1 MRRRDALKGGLVL
14 LATSTLASIYKPAYS
29 KTLVGGSGAW
39 KAQPPP
45 PLSVVDSS
53 RLVYL
58 TQDEAKLVGT
68 VFDVLIPA
76 DELGMGA
83 TEAGCVT
90 FLDHQLAGPFGSA
103 AKDYK
108 LGPVVEGTPQQGPQS
123 IATPAEI
130 YRKGLAELNTVTRK
144 KFDKAF
150 SDLSEDQ
157 KVAFLEGMEAGTIQ
171 FETVKAKDF
180 FTLLLQ
186 NVREG
191 YLADPMYGGNRDMVG
206 WKLIGFPGAVYDYRD
221 WIVSKRGKKIDVQPV
236 SLLRTT

>member
-29 KTLVGGSGAW
+29 KTLVGGSGGW

-53 RLVYL
+53 KLVYL
-58 TQDEAKLVGT
+58 TPDEAKLVGA

-76 DELGMGA
+76 DELGIGA

-90 FLDHQLAGPFGSA
+90 FLDHQLAGPYGSA

-108 LGPVVEGTPQQGPQS
+108 LGPVVEGLPQQGPQS

-130 YRKGLAELNTVTRK
+130 YRKGLAELNNVSQK
-144 KFDKAF
+144 KFGHPF
-150 SDLSEDQ
+150 LNLTEEQ
-157 KVAFLEGMEAGTIQ
+157 KVAFLKGMEDGTID
-171 FETVKAKDF
+171 FETVKTKDF

-221 WIVSKRGKKIDVQPV
+221 WIVSKRGQKIDVQPV
-236 SLLRTT
+236 SLLRTG

>member
-29 KTLVGGSGAW
+29 KTLVGGSGGW

-53 RLVYL
+53 KLVYL
-58 TQDEAKLVGT
+58 TPDEAKLVGA

-76 DELGMGA
+76 DELGIGA

-90 FLDHQLAGPFGSA
+90 FLDHQLAGPYGSA

-108 LGPVVEGTPQQGPQS
+108 LGPVVEGLPQQGPQS

-130 YRKGLAELNTVTRK
+130 YRKGLAELNNVSQK
-144 KFDKAF
+144 KFGHP
-150 SDLSEDQ
+150 
-157 KVAFLEGMEAGTIQ
+157 FLNLGP
-171 FETVKAKDF
+171 
-180 FTLLLQ
+180 
-186 NVREG
+186 VR
-191 YLADPMYGGNRDMVG
+191 
-206 WKLIGFPGAVYDYRD
+206 
-221 WIVSKRGKKIDVQPV
+221 S
-236 SLLRTT
+236 

>member
-1 MRRRDALKGGLVL
+1 ML

-29 KTLVGGSGAW
+29 KTLVGGSGGW

-53 RLVYL
+53 KLVYL
-58 TQDEAKLVGT
+58 TPDEAKLVGA

-76 DELGMGA
+76 DELGIGA

-90 FLDHQLAGPFGSA
+90 FLDHQLAGPYGSA

-108 LGPVVEGTPQQGPQS
+108 LGPVVEGLPQQGPQS

-130 YRKGLAELNTVTRK
+130 YRKGLAELNNVSQK
-144 KFDKAF
+144 KFGHPF
-150 SDLSEDQ
+150 LNLTEEQ
-157 KVAFLEGMEAGTIQ
+157 KVAFLEGMEDGTID
-171 FETVKAKDF
+171 FETVKTKDF

-221 WIVSKRGKKIDVQPV
+221 WIVSKRGQKIDVQPV
-236 SLLRTT
+236 SLLRTG

>member
-29 KTLVGGSGAW
+29 KTLVGGSGGW

-53 RLVYL
+53 KLVYL
-58 TQDEAKLVGT
+58 TPDEAKLVGA

-76 DELGMGA
+76 DELGIGA

-90 FLDHQLAGPFGSA
+90 FLDHQLAGPYGSA

-108 LGPVVEGTPQQGPQS
+108 LGPVVEGLPQQGPQS

-130 YRKGLAELNTVTRK
+130 YRKGLAELNNVSQK
-144 KFDKAF
+144 KFGHPF
-150 SDLSEDQ
+150 LNLTEEQ
-157 KVAFLEGMEAGTIQ
+157 KVAFLEGMEDGTID
-171 FETVKAKDF
+171 FETVKTKDF

-221 WIVSKRGKKIDVQPV
+221 WIVSKRGQKIDVHPV
-236 SLLRTT
+236 SLLRTG

>member
-1 MRRRDALKGGLVL
+1 MRRRDASKGGLVL

-29 KTLVGGSGAW
+29 KTLVGGSGGW

-53 RLVYL
+53 KLVYL
-58 TQDEAKLVGT
+58 TPDEAKLVGA

-76 DELGMGA
+76 DELGIGA

-90 FLDHQLAGPFGSA
+90 FLDHQLAGPYGSA

-108 LGPVVEGTPQQGPQS
+108 LGPVVEGLPQQGPQS

-130 YRKGLAELNTVTRK
+130 YRKGLAELNNVSQK
-144 KFDKAF
+144 KFGHPF
-150 SDLSEDQ
+150 LNLTEEQ
-157 KVAFLEGMEAGTIQ
+157 KVAFLEGMEDGTID
-171 FETVKAKDF
+171 FETVKTKDF

-221 WIVSKRGKKIDVQPV
+221 WIVSKRGQKIDVHPV
-236 SLLRTT
+236 SLLRTG

>member
-29 KTLVGGSGAW
+29 KTLVGGSGGW

-53 RLVYL
+53 KLVYL
-58 TQDEAKLVGT
+58 TPDEAKLVGA

-76 DELGMGA
+76 DELGIGA

-90 FLDHQLAGPFGSA
+90 FLDHQLAGPYGSA

-108 LGPVVEGTPQQGPQS
+108 LGPVVEGLPQQGPQS

-130 YRKGLAELNTVTRK
+130 YRKGLAELNNVSQK
-144 KFDKAF
+144 KFGHPF
-150 SDLSEDQ
+150 LNLTEEQ
-157 KVAFLEGMEAGTIQ
+157 KIAFLKGMEDGTID
-171 FETVKAKDF
+171 FETVKTKDF

-221 WIVSKRGKKIDVQPV
+221 WIVSKRGQKIDVQPV
-236 SLLRTT
+236 SLLRTG

>member
-1 MRRRDALKGGLVL
+1 M
-14 LATSTLASIYKPAYS
+14 
-29 KTLVGGSGAW
+29 
-39 KAQPPP
+39 
-45 PLSVVDSS
+45 VDSS
-53 RLVYL
+53 KLVYL
-58 TQDEAKLVGT
+58 TPDEAKLVGA

-76 DELGMGA
+76 DELGIGA

-90 FLDHQLAGPFGSA
+90 FLDHQLAGPYGSA

-108 LGPVVEGTPQQGPQS
+108 LGPVVEGLPQQGPQS

-130 YRKGLAELNTVTRK
+130 YRKGLAELNNVSQK
-144 KFDKAF
+144 KFGHPF
-150 SDLSEDQ
+150 LNLTEEQ
-157 KVAFLEGMEAGTIQ
+157 KVAFLEGMEDGTID
-171 FETVKAKDF
+171 FETVKTKDF

-221 WIVSKRGKKIDVQPV
+221 WIVSKRGQKIDVQPV
-236 SLLRTT
+236 SLLRTG

>member
-1 MRRRDALKGGLVL
+1 MKRRDALKGGLVL

-29 KTLVGGSGAW
+29 KTLVGGSGLW

-45 PLSVVDSS
+45 PLAVVDSS

-58 TQDEAKLVGT
+58 TPDEAKLVGAI
-68 VFDVLIPA
+68 FDVLIPA

-90 FLDHQLAGPFGSA
+90 FLDHQLAGSFGSA

-108 LGPVVEGTPQQGPQS
+108 LGPVVEGLPQQGPQS

-130 YRKGLAELNTVTRK
+130 YRKGLAELNRFSQK
-144 KFDKAF
+144 KFDKTF
-150 SDLSEDQ
+150 MDLDEAQ
-157 KVAFLEGMEAGTIQ
+157 KIEFLKNMENGTID
-171 FETVKAKDF
+171 FETVKSRDF

-206 WKLIGFPGAVYDYRD
+206 WKLIGFPGAIYDYRD
-221 WIVSKRGKKIDVQPV
+221 WIVSKRGQKIDVQPV
-236 SLLRTT
+236 SLLRTA

>member
-29 KTLVGGSGAW
+29 KTLVGGSGGW
-39 KAQPPP
+39 KAQLPP

-53 RLVYL
+53 KLVYL
-58 TQDEAKLVGT
+58 TPDEAKLVGA

-76 DELGMGA
+76 DELGIGA

-90 FLDHQLAGPFGSA
+90 FLDHQLAGPYGSA

-108 LGPVVEGTPQQGPQS
+108 LGPVVEGLPQQGPQS

-130 YRKGLAELNTVTRK
+130 YRKGLAELNNVSQK
-144 KFDKAF
+144 KFGHPF
-150 SDLSEDQ
+150 LNLTEEQ
-157 KVAFLEGMEAGTIQ
+157 KVAFLEGMEDGTID
-171 FETVKAKDF
+171 FETVKTKDF

-221 WIVSKRGKKIDVQPV
+221 WIVSKRGQKIDVQPV
-236 SLLRTT
+236 SLLRTG

>member
-29 KTLVGGSGAW
+29 KTLVGGSGGW

-53 RLVYL
+53 KLVYL
-58 TQDEAKLVGT
+58 TPDEAKLVGA

-76 DELGMGA
+76 DELGIGA

-90 FLDHQLAGPFGSA
+90 FLDHQLAGPYGSA

-108 LGPVVEGTPQQGPQS
+108 LGPVVEGLPQQGPQS

-130 YRKGLAELNTVTRK
+130 YRKGLAELNNVSQK
-144 KFDKAF
+144 KFGHPF
-150 SDLSEDQ
+150 LNLTEEQ
-157 KVAFLEGMEAGTIQ
+157 KVAFLEGMEDGTID
-171 FETVKAKDF
+171 FETVKTKDF

-191 YLADPMYGGNRDMVG
+191 YLADPMYGGNRDMGG

-221 WIVSKRGKKIDVQPV
+221 WIVSKRGQKIDVQPV
-236 SLLRTT
+236 SLLRTG